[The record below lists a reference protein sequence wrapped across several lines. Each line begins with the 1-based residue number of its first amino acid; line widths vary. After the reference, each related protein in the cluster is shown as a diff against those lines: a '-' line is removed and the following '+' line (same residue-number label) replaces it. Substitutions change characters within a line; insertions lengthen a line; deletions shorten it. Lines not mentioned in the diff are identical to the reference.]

1 MLSLQTNNLGNIRV
15 SSSYKWHGQIGEK
28 NGFVVFDSLENGL
41 RALLMLLFNYYRKH
55 KCYNVDQITARYAPA
70 SENNLGRYRLAV
82 RSVLPDNMKWR
93 NLALDEMKYIAVGII
108 FAETS
113 IKFPLS
119 VINEIREKY
128 IYLDGTLKPCV

>member
-15 SSSYKWHGQIGEK
+15 SPSYKWFGQVGEK
-28 NGFVVFDSLENGL
+28 NGFVAFDSVENGL

-55 KCYNVDQITARYAPA
+55 KCFNVDSITSRYAPA

-82 RSVLPDNMKWR
+82 RSVMPDNMKWR
-93 NLALDEMKYIAVGII
+93 NLSICELKYVAVGIV

-113 IKFPLS
+113 IKVPLS
-119 VINEIREKY
+119 VMNQIREKY
-128 IYLDGTLKPCV
+128 IALDGSLKSCN